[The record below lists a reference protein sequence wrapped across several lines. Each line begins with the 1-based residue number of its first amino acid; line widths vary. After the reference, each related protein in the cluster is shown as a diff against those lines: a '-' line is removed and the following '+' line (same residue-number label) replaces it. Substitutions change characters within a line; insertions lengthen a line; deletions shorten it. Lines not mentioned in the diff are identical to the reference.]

1 MVDTVLV
8 LYYTTKTNSKRAD
21 VTRGTRTCRFV
32 PDELAALDLADAGE
46 ERAYV
51 VLRHVLRQV
60 VDDEVGLALLQRALA
75 HVLQALQRPRV
86 VTQRRAV
93 AATAAILL

>member
-8 LYYTTKTNSKRAD
+8 LYYTTRTNS
-21 VTRGTRTCRFV
+21 TRTCRFV

-93 AATAAILL
+93 TAAAILL